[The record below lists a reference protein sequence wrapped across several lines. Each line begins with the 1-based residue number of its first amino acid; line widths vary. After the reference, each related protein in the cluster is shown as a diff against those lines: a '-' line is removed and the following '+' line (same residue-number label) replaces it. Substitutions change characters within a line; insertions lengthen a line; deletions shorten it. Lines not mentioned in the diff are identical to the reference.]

1 MIRLTILLV
10 CVSFTLSGNC
20 QAQSFENDLVLLGQ
34 SQKVSG
40 PTQSKKIHG
49 WNPLSISY
57 QLGIK
62 FYQKAIS
69 EQLATSCAFELTCSR
84 FSSAIVRDQGFLKGY
99 FLTFDRLSRCS
110 KISVMESLPIR
121 LTKQGKIIETPADFH
136 FH

>member
-1 MIRLTILLV
+1 MIRLTLLLV
-10 CVSFTLSGNC
+10 CLSLILSGNS
-20 QAQSFENDLVLLGQ
+20 QAQSFENDLALLGQ
-34 SQKVSG
+34 SQKVS
-40 PTQSKKIHG
+40 TSAQSKKIRS

-84 FSSAIVRDQGFLKGY
+84 FSSAIVKDQGFLKGY

-121 LTKQGKIIETPADFH
+121 LTKQGKIMETPADFH